1 MITIK
6 ALLHRYQ
13 SGEISPQKHIH
24 DLLDIIRSHSHETK
38 DPAWICVATESNI
51 SKQLNNLELLL
62 KEKTIANLP
71 LYGIPFAIKDNIDA
85 LGWQTTAACPDFA
98 FDPKKNATVVQKL
111 IDAGAILI
119 GKTNLDQFATGLVGT
134 RSPYGAVPNTFDPT
148 YVSGGSSSGSASV
161 VARGLVC
168 FSLGTDTAGSGRI
181 PAAFN
186 NIVGTKPTPGLVST
200 EGVFPACKSIDCV
213 SIMSLTAADADIVLD
228 VMKSNELDRATE
240 AQFHPTP
247 KQVTSFRKPTRIG
260 IPIRCEFLDDGQY
273 QKAFTKAIENAKGL
287 DLEFVQVDIDPFVKA
302 GKLLYE
308 GPWVSERFA
317 VTEDFLKTNP
327 DSFDPSVKQIIQSG
341 ALYTAAQGFRAI
353 YQLKELEIEAKKS
366 WAKCDVILVPSAP
379 NHPTLED
386 LKNHPIVKN
395 SELGM
400 YTNYVNLMRL
410 CAVAVP
416 AGFTDKGLPFGI
428 TLIAQEGSDTAL
440 LKLAAQWQ
448 ILFGLALGKS
458 DARASITDLTI
469 SDNNKDNIEIAV
481 VGAHLQGMPLHSQ
494 LTERHAR
501 FIKSCKSSKSYQL
514 FALPNTTP
522 PKPGLVKAKT
532 NGVAID
538 LEVYAMPAS
547 EVGSFLGLI
556 PAPLGLG
563 NIELDDGSWVKGFI
577 CEPYA
582 IEGAKDISDLGG
594 WKAYIHQLGGQQ

>member
-6 ALLHRYQ
+6 ELLSRYQ
-13 SGEISPQKHIH
+13 SGDLTPKQHIASVMK
-24 DLLDIIRSHSHETK
+24 DIYFSSDGSK
-38 DPAWICVATESNI
+38 DPAWISIASETKIAE
-51 SKQLNNLELLL
+51 QLMHLDQLLADM
-62 KEKTIANLP
+62 TMANLP

-85 LGWQTTAACPDFA
+85 AGWETTVACPDFA
-98 FDPKKNATVVQKL
+98 FEPKKNATVVEKL
-111 IDAGAILI
+111 LNAGAILV

-134 RSPYGAVPNTFDPT
+134 RSPFGAVPNTFDPS

-161 VARGLVC
+161 VARGLAC

-186 NIVGTKPTPGLVST
+186 NLVGTKPTPGLVST

-213 SIMSLTAADADIVLD
+213 SIMTLTAADADIVLN
-228 VMKSNELDRATE
+228 VMKSNETDRAQE

-247 KQVTSFRKPTRIG
+247 KPLYNFIKPIRIG
-260 IPIRCEFLDDGQY
+260 LPISCEFLDDGQY

-287 DLEFVQVDIDPFVKA
+287 EVEFVPVDIDPFVKA
-302 GKLLYE
+302 GKLLYD

-317 VTEDFLKTNP
+317 VTEDFLKSNP
-327 DSFDPSVKQIIQSG
+327 DSFDRSVKQIIESG
-341 ALYTAAQGFRAI
+341 APYTAAQGFRAI
-353 YQLKELEIEAKKS
+353 YQLKDLEIEAKKA
-366 WAKCDVILVPSAP
+366 WAQCDVIMVPSAP
-379 NHPTLED
+379 NHPTMED
-386 LKNHPIVKN
+386 LKNHPIIKN

-416 AGFTDKGLPFGI
+416 AGFTDKGMPFGV
-428 TLIAQEGSDTAL
+428 TLLAQEGSDNAL

-448 ILFGLALGKS
+448 ILFGLPLGKS
-458 DARASITDLTI
+458 DMKGSLNELAII
-469 SDNNKDNIEIAV
+469 PNKAGTMEIAV
-481 VGAHLQGMPLHSQ
+481 VGAHLRGMPLHSQ
-494 LTERHAR
+494 LTERRAR
-501 FIKSCKSSKSYQL
+501 LVKACKSSKSYKL
-514 FALPNTTP
+514 FALANTTP

-532 NGVAID
+532 DGAAID
-538 LEVYAMPAS
+538 LEVYEMPIA

-563 NIELDDGSWVKGFI
+563 NIELEDGSWVKGFI

-582 IEGAKDISDLGG
+582 ISGAKDITDLGG
-594 WKAYIHQLGGQQ
+594 WKPYINQLGK

>member
-1 MITIK
+1 M
-6 ALLHRYQ
+6 LHRYQ
-13 SGEISPQKHIH
+13 SSQISPQKHIH
-24 DLLDIIRSHSHETK
+24 ELLETIRHNSQEAR
-38 DPAWICVATESNI
+38 DPAWICVATEINI
-51 SKQLNNLELLL
+51 SKQLKNLELLA
-62 KEKTIANLP
+62 KEKMIANLP

-85 LGWQTTAACPDFA
+85 LGWETTAACPDFA
-98 FDPKKNATVVQKL
+98 FDPNKNATVVQKL

-213 SIMSLTAADADIVLD
+213 SIMTLTAADADIVLD
-228 VMKSNELDRATE
+228 VIKSTELDRDKE
-240 AQFHPTP
+240 AQFHPIP
-247 KQVTSFRKPTRIG
+247 KLISNFRRPPRIG
-260 IPIRCEFLDDGQY
+260 IPLGCQFLDDGQY
-273 QKAFTKAIENAKGL
+273 QKAFAKAIKNAKGL
-287 DLEFVQVDIDPFVKA
+287 DVELVQVDIEPFVRA
-302 GKLLYE
+302 GKLLYD

-317 VTEDFLKTNP
+317 VTEDFLISNP
-327 DSFDPSVKQIIQSG
+327 DSFDSSVKQIIQSG
-341 ALYTAAQGFRAI
+341 SSYTAAQGFRAI
-353 YQLKELEIEAKKS
+353 YQLKELEIETKKT

-386 LKNHPIVKN
+386 LKSHPILKN

-416 AGFTDKGLPFGI
+416 AGFTDKGMPFGV
-428 TLIAQEGSDTAL
+428 TLIAQEGSDIAL

-448 ILFGLALGKS
+448 ILYGLSLGKS
-458 DARASITDLTI
+458 DVKATHTELSIRG
-469 SDNNKDNIEIAV
+469 NYKDSIEIAV

-494 LTERHAR
+494 LTERHAHL
-501 FIKSCKSSKSYQL
+501 IKSCKSARSYRL

-522 PKPGLVKAKT
+522 PKPGLVKSKS

-538 LEVYAMPAS
+538 IEVYAMPAS
-547 EVGSFLGLI
+547 EVGSFLRLI

-563 NIELDDGSWVKGFI
+563 SIELDDGTWVKGFI

-582 IEGAKDISDLGG
+582 IEGANDISDLGG
-594 WKAYIHQLGGQQ
+594 WRAYMHQLGDQK